1 MPAPLLSIVTPC
13 LNRAPLVAQAIES
26 VQRQDYP
33 RVEHIVMDGGST
45 DGTLEVLRRYPHLI
59 VSSEKDLGLYDA
71 LNKAIQRAR
80 GEVIG
85 HLNSDDLYEP
95 RVFGAVMRAFAAH
108 PEADAVVGGALT
120 FEDTPGGA
128 AVRQRYDPLTAQD
141 FLSRATQG
149 VIITNAWFYRR
160 RVYDRIGLFS
170 PDYALAADRDF
181 LLRFWQAGC
190 VFVPLNLPVY
200 RYRSHG
206 GSLTIGDQRSLGKV
220 KLLDEYRRL
229 AERLRRDAP
238 EERLRSAALHWLR
251 ALALEKVI
259 VLARNGRIGQAGAAA
274 ARQLAADPAWLF
286 HVAGVLPKKVL
297 GSCLRR
303 IRGRRR

>member
-13 LNRAPLVAQAIES
+13 LNRAPLVAQAVES
-26 VQRQDYP
+26 VQNQDYP

-45 DGTLEVLRRYPHLI
+45 DGTLEVLRRYPHLS
-59 VSSEKDLGLYDA
+59 VTSEKDRGLYDA
-71 LNKAIQRAR
+71 LNKAIACAR
-80 GEVIG
+80 GEIIG
-85 HLNSDDLYEP
+85 HINSDDLYEP
-95 RVFGAVMRAFAAH
+95 QVFGALMRTFANH

-120 FEDTPGGA
+120 FEDTSSGA
-128 AVRQRYDPLTAQD
+128 SVRQTYAPFAAQD
-141 FLSRATQG
+141 FLRRATQG

-160 RVYDRIGLFS
+160 RVFDRIGFFS
-170 PDYALAADRDF
+170 LDYPLAADRDF

-206 GSLTIGDQRSLGKV
+206 GSLTIGDQHSLGTV

-238 EERLRSAALHWLR
+238 EERLRSCALQWLR
-251 ALALEKVI
+251 AIALENVI
-259 VLARNGRIGQAGAAA
+259 VLARNGRFTQAGAVA
-274 ARQLAADPAWLF
+274 ARRLAEDPAWLF
-286 HVAGVLPKKVL
+286 HVSGVLPTKVFHA
-297 GSCLRR
+297 CLRR
-303 IRGRRR
+303 VRDHRS